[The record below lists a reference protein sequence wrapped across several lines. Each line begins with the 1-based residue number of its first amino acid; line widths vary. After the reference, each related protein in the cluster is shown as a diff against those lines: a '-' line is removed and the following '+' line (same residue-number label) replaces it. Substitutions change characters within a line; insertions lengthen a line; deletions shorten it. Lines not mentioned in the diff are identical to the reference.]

1 MVEKL
6 KECPFCGRSAVRT
19 MGIDA
24 SNKPT
29 CGVSCICCTGNVE
42 SYYNQDDA
50 DEAWSTRHNTTEISD
65 PFSVIQEKQDNLFI
79 QEVMKPEVSE
89 LLKGIDAINRL
100 KDFSIPEEGYSEQYD
115 TAYEEVNQFIQALS
129 KRQD

>member
-1 MVEKL
+1 MVEKFNHEKLIGIL
-6 KECPFCGRSAVRT
+6 KLN
-19 MGIDA
+19 IDKYGERRMSEDFEPNLIA
-24 SNKPT
+24 AYIDLYDSP
-29 CGVSCICCTGNVE
+29 
-42 SYYNQDDA
+42 
-50 DEAWSTRHNTTEISD
+50 RHNTT
-65 PFSVIQEKQDNLFI
+65 
-79 QEVMKPEVSE
+79 EVSE